1 MPAAR
6 LILLGCL
13 LALAS
18 GCSRAVYTELDIVVD
33 AEGQRHEIKNYGRCT
48 IFDRHFSIL
57 TVPRLAF
64 TRDGSIPALRLPS
77 GAGVVVALD
86 LLDPCLRQLEL
97 LRYSLAA
104 VTSRDPPLPPGSN
117 SRFYQF
123 FQPGSLL
130 REGEIVS
137 LNLRP
142 YFTPRYLDQFVVWM
156 DSAEEPKAMIGYL
169 GNRLL
174 DDATNKVRLVSASI
188 RRMTPR
194 EWGDREPTRIEDI
207 IPWEA
212 KYCPLSKHR
221 SLLKESNAWQWLAPV
236 VSLVKLSDLPDGP
249 WRQRLEAETAGLH
262 PLPLDIEQDIPELHQ
277 TVIGPAVY
285 SMVAR
290 TDDHFTLDTNALPP
304 ANVLLFHSMS
314 DEHSAYAM
322 SFPMTING
330 QRLVKQANGAYPTFY
345 YDAPN
350 KQLLRFSAAYFS
362 PHFCSYYPKD

>member
-1 MPAAR
+1 MSAVR

-18 GCSRAVYTELDIVVD
+18 GCSRDVYTELAIVVD
-33 AEGQRHEIKNYGRCT
+33 AEGRRHEIHNYGRCVT
-48 IFDRHFSIL
+48 FDRLFSIL
-57 TVPRLAF
+57 TVRRFAYTP
-64 TRDGSIPALRLPS
+64 DGSIPALRLPS
-77 GAGVVVALD
+77 GAGIVVAAR
-86 LLDPCLRQLEL
+86 LLDPCLRLTYLITPRSVLDRQ
-97 LRYSLAA
+97 
-104 VTSRDPPLPPGSN
+104 PPLRPGNASV
-117 SRFYQF
+117 SG
-123 FQPGSLL
+123 PTSL

-142 YFTPRYLDQFVVWM
+142 FFTPGYLDQFVVWM

-169 GNRLL
+169 GDRLF
-174 DDATNKVRLVSASI
+174 DDPTNKVRLVSASI

-194 EWGDREPTRIEDI
+194 EWGDRETTRIEDI

-212 KYCPLSKHR
+212 KYCPLSKHQ

-236 VSLVKLSDLPDGP
+236 VSLVELSELPDGP
-249 WRQRLEAETAGLH
+249 WKQRLEAETSGLH

-314 DEHSAYAM
+314 DEHSAYAIN
-322 SFPMTING
+322 FPMTING

>member
-1 MPAAR
+1 MSALR

-33 AEGQRHEIKNYGRCT
+33 AEGLRHEIKNYGRCT
-48 IFDRHFSIL
+48 IFDRRFSIL
-57 TVPRLAF
+57 TVRRLAY
-64 TRDGSIPALRLPS
+64 TPDGSIPALRLPS
-77 GAGVVVALD
+77 GAGIIVAAR
-86 LLDPCLRQLEL
+86 LLDPCYRVNDLITPRTVLDRQ
-97 LRYSLAA
+97 
-104 VTSRDPPLPPGSN
+104 PPLPPGN
-117 SRFYQF
+117 GRVTE
-123 FQPGSLL
+123 PGTLL

-142 YFTPRYLDQFVVWM
+142 FFTPGYLDQFVVWM
-156 DSAEEPKAMIGYL
+156 DSAEEPTAMIGYL

-174 DDATNKVRLVSASI
+174 DDPTNKVRLVSASI

-212 KYCPLSKHR
+212 KYCPLSKHQ

-249 WRQRLEAETAGLH
+249 WKQRLEAETAGLQA
-262 PLPLDIEQDIPELHQ
+262 LPLDIEQDIPELHQ

-314 DEHSAYAM
+314 DEHSAYAIN
-322 SFPMTING
+322 FPMTING
-330 QRLVKQANGAYPTFY
+330 QRLVKQANGAYSTFY
-345 YDAPN
+345 DDAPN
-350 KQLLRFSAAYFS
+350 KQLLRFSAAHFG